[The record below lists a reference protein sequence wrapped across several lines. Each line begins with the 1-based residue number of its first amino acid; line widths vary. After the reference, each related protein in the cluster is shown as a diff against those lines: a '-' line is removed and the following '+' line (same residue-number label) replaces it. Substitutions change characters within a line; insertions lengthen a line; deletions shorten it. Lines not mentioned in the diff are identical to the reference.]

1 MSLRGRSC
9 SSPEAIPNS
18 MRRLLSRGEHPPR
31 NDIKNKIESGSMTDK
46 KKHKHE
52 EELNE
57 TQDIAGEMSIED
69 ERVKANFD
77 ALQSQL
83 TEAEAKASEYK
94 DSWARSQAE
103 FQNYKKRIERDNQLR
118 YASMK
123 GDIIKKVLPVL
134 DDLERAL
141 QNRPAE
147 DAWASGIDLIARKL
161 QNILE
166 SEGVKRIE
174 ANGALFDPAFH
185 EAVTHEPNEEVE
197 SGHVIGVVQNGYLLG
212 ERVIRPALVRV
223 AQ

>member
-1 MSLRGRSC
+1 
-9 SSPEAIPNS
+9 
-18 MRRLLSRGEHPPR
+18 
-31 NDIKNKIESGSMTDK
+31 MTDK

-52 EELNE
+52 EVYEPQPTAE
-57 TQDIAGEMSIED
+57 SMPVDSEQAGVDAEQ
-69 ERVKANFD
+69 N
-77 ALQSQL
+77 ALQSRL
-83 TEAEAKASEYK
+83 AEAESKVSEYK
-94 DSWARSQAE
+94 DGWARSQAE
-103 FQNYKKRIERDNQLR
+103 FQNYKKRIERDNELM

-123 GDIIKKVLPVL
+123 GDIIKKVLPAL

-147 DAWASGIDLIARKL
+147 DAWASGIELIARKL

-174 ANGALFDPAFH
+174 AKGAAFDPNFH
-185 EAVTHEPNEEVE
+185 EAITHEPSDEVE
-197 SGHVIGVVQNGYLLG
+197 SGHVIDVVQNGYMLG